1 MRKVALLLLG
11 IFLLASLAVA
21 DGPMVTWKSKDVKF
35 DKNVKVGSVVLPA
48 GQYKVS
54 HVMEGSEHILV
65 MAKQGKNQQTF
76 RITCKMTQ
84 LASKATQDEQHYIYE
99 GQQAV
104 LTALIFRGDTVQHS
118 F

>member
-1 MRKVALLLLG
+1 MRKIALLLFG
-11 IFLLASLAVA
+11 IIFLASLAVA
-21 DGPMVTWKSKDVKF
+21 DGPMVTWKSKDLKL
-35 DKNVKVGSVVLPA
+35 DKSVRAGSVMLPA
-48 GQYKVS
+48 GEYKVS

-65 MAKQGKNQQTF
+65 MQLKGKNQTF
-76 RITCKMTQ
+76 RVACKMQ
-84 LASKATQDEQHYIYE
+84 PLPSKATQDEQHYNYE